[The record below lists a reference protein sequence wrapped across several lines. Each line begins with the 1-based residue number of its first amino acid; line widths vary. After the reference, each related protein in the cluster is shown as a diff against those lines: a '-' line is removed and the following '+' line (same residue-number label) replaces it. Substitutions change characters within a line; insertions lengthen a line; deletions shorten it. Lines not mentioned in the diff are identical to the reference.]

1 MSDTCL
7 RDLRAREAEEALL
20 ANETNDDDERL
31 FHLRLA
37 EQYGSIL
44 LCLERIA
51 QERAAHHCIAVN

>member
-31 FHLRLA
+31 FHLHLA

-51 QERAAHHCIAVN
+51 QERATHRCIAVN